1 MDDASATTAGEP
13 VNRLFGLFCLV
24 LAAAVISTACSD
36 SGGSTPRPVEAAGKT
51 VAMFSDLGSFHRQ
64 ISTDVP
70 DAQRYFDQGLRLTY
84 AFNHTEAIRA
94 FEEGARL
101 DQRCAM
107 CHWGVAFAL
116 GPNINE
122 PMDAAV
128 APRAYEAA
136 QKALELSAGA
146 SEVEQA
152 LIQAL
157 SKRYAAAPPGDRVA
171 LDQAFATAMADVARR
186 FPNDLDVVT
195 LHAEARM
202 DLRPWA
208 YWTMDGRPEPGTAE
222 LVGDLERVLA
232 ANPEH
237 PGACHYYI
245 HAVEAVAPE
254 KAVPCADRLAALM
267 PGAGHVVHMPAH
279 IYIRV
284 GRWAD
289 AITANEHAVHTDETY
304 IADQRP
310 TGYYPVA
317 YYPHNHHFLSFAA
330 TMSGRSAQAI
340 DSARDV
346 VRSLP
351 VDTVRKVPAVE
362 PLLAYAHLTL
372 VTFGRWDDVLN
383 EPQPPSDL
391 GFASALVQYARGVA
405 FAAKQDR
412 PSAEAALA
420 TVKAA
425 ATGAT
430 DPTGK
435 AVLGIASEALAGE
448 IAARTG
454 RAAEAEAHFR
464 AAMELEDGLSYME
477 PPNWYYPIRH
487 SLGKVLLERGRAT
500 EAEALYRQDLK
511 RFPENGWS
519 LYGLVASLRA
529 QGKNQEAMAVQERFD
544 KVWHGADVQ
553 LTASRF

>member
-1 MDDASATTAGEP
+1 MKH
-13 VNRLFGLFCLV
+13 FGRV
-24 LAAAVISTACSD
+24 LAAALILTACSD
-36 SGGSTPRPVEAAGKT
+36 TGGSVSHNAEPAGKT
-51 VAMFSDLGSFHRQ
+51 VPMFSDLGRFHRQ

-84 AFNHTEAIRA
+84 AFNHAEAIRA
-94 FEEGARL
+94 FEAGARV
-101 DQRCAM
+101 DQGCAM
-107 CHWGVAFAL
+107 CQWGVALAL

-136 QKALELSAGA
+136 QKALELSADA
-146 SEVEQA
+146 SEVERA
-152 LIQAL
+152 LIAAVA
-157 SKRYAAAPPGDRVA
+157 KRYAATPTDDRVA
-171 LDQAFATAMADVARR
+171 LDQAFATAMAEAARR
-186 FPNDLDVVT
+186 FPDDLDVVT
-195 LHAEARM
+195 LSAEARM
-202 DLRPWA
+202 DLRPWQ
-208 YWTMDGRPEPGTAE
+208 YWTMDGQPEPGTVE

-232 ANPEH
+232 ANPDH

-254 KAVPCADRLAALM
+254 KAVACADRLAALM

-289 AITANEHAVHTDETY
+289 AIAANEHAVHTDETY

-310 TGYYPVA
+310 TGFYPVG

-330 TMSGRSAQAI
+330 TMNGRSAQAI
-340 DSARDV
+340 GSARSV

-351 VDTVRKVPAVE
+351 VDTVRKVPVME

-383 EPQPPSDL
+383 EPQPPADL
-391 GFASALVQYARGVA
+391 GFASALVQYTRGVA

-412 PSAEAALA
+412 TSAEAALA
-420 TVKAA
+420 AVKTA

-454 RAAEAEAHFR
+454 RAAEAETHFR
-464 AAMELEDGLSYME
+464 AAMVMEDGLSYME

-487 SLGKVLLERGRAT
+487 SLGKVLLERGRAP
-500 EAEALYRQDLK
+500 EAEALYREDLK

-519 LYGLVASLRA
+519 LYGLTASLRA
-529 QGKNQEAMAVQERFD
+529 QGKNQEAMSVKERFD
-544 KVWHGADVQ
+544 KVWQGADVH